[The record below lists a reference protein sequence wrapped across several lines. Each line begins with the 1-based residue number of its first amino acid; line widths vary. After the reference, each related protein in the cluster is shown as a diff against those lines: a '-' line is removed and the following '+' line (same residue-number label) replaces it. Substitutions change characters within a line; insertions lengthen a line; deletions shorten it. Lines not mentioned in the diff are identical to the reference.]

1 MTGRKEEPGGHGEER
16 EPTLPA
22 DEEAAW
28 AQIVAGYGER
38 PEVPGDAR
46 WTDADDRNGDDGPGQ
61 GEDARDDRPGPGGH
75 GGGTDGPDARDGGEP
90 EKTGPADRPVRSFTV
105 YPAGTGPRDWVA
117 PDDPDDDHFVPP
129 EPPPLPEADT
139 TTKFGWLA
147 ALGGPLLL
155 LGCVLFD
162 VYMTWWILTLGVG
175 GFLGGFAAL
184 LTRLR
189 EDDDDFEDPGGGAVV

>member
-1 MTGRKEEPGGHGEER
+1 MTERKEEPGGHGDER

-28 AQIVAGYGER
+28 AQIVAGYGEQ
-38 PEVPGDAR
+38 PDVPD
-46 WTDADDRNGDDGPGQ
+46 DDRQDDGDRDDGD
-61 GEDARDDRPGPGGH
+61 GSDRDDRDDRDEAGRAVDGG
-75 GGGTDGPDARDGGEP
+75 DARDGGDA
-90 EKTGPADRPVRSFTV
+90 TADRDAADRPVRSFTV
-105 YPAGTGPRDWVA
+105 YSAGTGPRDWEG
-117 PDDPDDDHFVPP
+117 PDDGDEDHFSPP
-129 EPPPLPEADT
+129 EPPPLPEADA

-162 VYMTWWILTLGVG
+162 VYLSWWIITAGVG

-189 EDDDDFEDPGGGAVV
+189 DGDDDFEDPGGGAVV